1 MCDFT
6 EGYDIQESFD
16 DVSGD
21 MNEGLEELEQS
32 NDIFDELTDDLDVE
46 QLSYLKEEIQKG
58 NEDIIEL
65 FGYGDAPG
73 ENEGYQKVLKL

>member
-16 DVSGD
+16 NVSGD
-21 MNEGLEELEQS
+21 MSERLEGLEQS
-32 NDIFDELTDDLDVE
+32 NDIFEELTDDLDVE

-65 FGYGDAPG
+65 FGYGDASG

>member
-16 DVSGD
+16 EIPEDIS
-21 MNEGLEELEQS
+21 EGIGELEAS
-32 NDIFDELTDDLDVE
+32 DDIFDELTDDLDVE
-46 QLSYLKEEIQKG
+46 QLSYLKEEIQNG
-58 NEDIIEL
+58 NEDLIEL
-65 FGYGDAPG
+65 FGYGDTPG